1 MNYAMIQRLILK
13 DWYLHRWQIFGSL
26 AGATGAMAFVVFCGT
41 AGFYIGIT
49 LLITVLI
56 IVAAQLAFASSVTER
71 KEQTLAFIMSLPISY
86 RDYTTAKILSNL
98 LIFLIPWTAVSL
110 ASAAIL
116 LLAPGATQGLFPF
129 TAIMCFEILLNS
141 CLISC
146 VAIMTESQAWSTTAL
161 IAGNVGVNIAGY
173 LVAHIPSIAAG
184 MSGHNVAW
192 TGAATMCLL
201 GELALIALLFALTY
215 FVQGRKPDYL

>member
-13 DWYLHRWQIFGSL
+13 DWYLHRWQILGSL
-26 AGATGAMAFVVFCGT
+26 AGAAGAMAIVIFCGT
-41 AGFYIGIT
+41 AGFYIGLT
-49 LLITVLI
+49 LLITVL
-56 IVAAQLAFASSVTER
+56 VVVGAQLAVASSVTER
-71 KEQTLAFIMSLPISY
+71 KEQTLAFILSLPINY

-110 ASAAIL
+110 ASAAVL

-129 TAIMCFEILLNS
+129 TAIMCVEILLNT

-146 VAIMTESQAWSTTAL
+146 VAIMTESQMWTTTAV
-161 IAGNVGVNIAGY
+161 IVGNLAVNIAGY
-173 LVAHIPSIAAG
+173 LIAHIHPIAVG
-184 MSGHNVAW
+184 MSGHNIAW
-192 TGAATMCLL
+192 TSAATMCLL
-201 GELALIALLFALTY
+201 GELALIALLFMLTY

>member
-13 DWYLHRWQIFGSL
+13 DWYLHRWEILGSL
-26 AGATGAMAFVVFCGT
+26 AGAAAAMAFVIFCGK
-41 AGFYIGIT
+41 AGFFIGLT

-86 RDYTTAKILSNL
+86 RDYTTAKLLSNL

-110 ASAAIL
+110 GSTVVL
-116 LLAPGATQGLFPF
+116 LLVPAATHGLFPF
-129 TAIMCFEILLNS
+129 TAIMCVEILLNS

-161 IAGNVGVNIAGY
+161 IAGNVGVNIVGY
-173 LVAHIPSIAAG
+173 LVAHIRPIAAG
-184 MSGHNVAW
+184 MTGSNIAW
-192 TGAATMCLL
+192 TSAATMCLL
-201 GELALIALLFALTY
+201 GELVLIALLFTLTY
-215 FVQGRKPDYL
+215 LIQSRKPDYL

>member
-98 LIFLIPWTAVSL
+98 LIFLIPWTAVSV

-192 TGAATMCLL
+192 TSAATMCLL

>member
-13 DWYLHRWQIFGSL
+13 DWYLHRWQILGSL
-26 AGATGAMAFVVFCGT
+26 AGAAGAMAFVVFCGT
-41 AGFYIGIT
+41 AGFYIGLT
-49 LLITVLI
+49 LLITVL
-56 IVAAQLAFASSVTER
+56 VVVGAQLAIASSVTER

-98 LIFLIPWTAVSL
+98 LIFLIPWTAVCL

-129 TAIMCFEILLNS
+129 TAIMCVEILLS
-141 CLISC
+141 TCMLSC
-146 VAIMTESQAWSTTAL
+146 VAIMTESQGWTTTA
-161 IAGNVGVNIAGY
+161 IIVGNVAVNIVGY
-173 LVAHIPSIAAG
+173 MIAHIRPIAAG
-184 MSGHNVAW
+184 MSGHSIAW
-192 TGAATMCLL
+192 TSAATMCLL
-201 GELALIALLFALTY
+201 GELALIALLFTLTY